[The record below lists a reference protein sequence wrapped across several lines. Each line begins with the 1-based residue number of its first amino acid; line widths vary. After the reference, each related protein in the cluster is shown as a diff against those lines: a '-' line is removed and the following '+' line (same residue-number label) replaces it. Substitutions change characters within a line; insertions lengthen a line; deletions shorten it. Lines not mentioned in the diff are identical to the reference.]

1 MIKPARLKIGDTI
14 GVLSPASPVNSA
26 KLKRGILKL
35 KKLGYKVILDKNVL
49 AKRSFLA
56 GSDKIRANAINRMFA
71 NSRINAI
78 LCSRGG
84 YGTLRILDLL
94 NYNLIRKNPK
104 ILVGFSDITALH
116 LAINKKC
123 NLVTFHGP
131 MVAGDFSRL
140 SNYNKT
146 YFLKA
151 VSQIKPIG
159 KIQNSKRIGNWKV
172 ITPGKASGKILGGN
186 LTLICRLLG
195 TGYQPDFRN
204 KILFLEDINSEPYQ
218 IDSLLAQLQL
228 AGVLERVKGVIIG
241 EFFNFG
247 SRKVNYSSLSSRQ
260 VFEDYFK
267 HKPYPVIYPVS
278 CGHGKDKIT
287 IPLGV
292 KVTIDTYNKIFSI
305 DEAGIR

>member
-1 MIKPARLKIGDTI
+1 MIKPPKLKIGDTI
-14 GVLSPASPVNSA
+14 GIPSPASPVNSK
-26 KLKRGILKL
+26 KLKRGVLKL
-35 KKLGYKVILDKNVL
+35 NKLGYKVVLDKNVL
-49 AKRSFLA
+49 AKRGFLA
-56 GSDKIRANAINRMFA
+56 GEDKIRADALNKMFG
-71 NSRINAI
+71 NKKIDAI

-94 NYNLIRKNPK
+94 DYNKIKKNPK

-131 MVAGDFSRL
+131 MVAGDFSKL
-140 SNYNKT
+140 STYNKT
-146 YFLKA
+146 YFFKA
-151 VSQIKPIG
+151 VSQTNPIG

-172 ITPGKASGKILGGN
+172 IAAGKASGKILGGN
-186 LTLICRLLG
+186 LTLICRLMG
-195 TGYQPDFRN
+195 TDYEPDFKD

-228 AGVLERVKGVIIG
+228 AGVLDKVKGVVIG

-247 SRKVNYSSLSSRQ
+247 PRKKEDSSSRQ
-260 VFEDYFK
+260 IFEDYFK
-267 HKPYPVIYPVS
+267 DRPYPVIYPVS

-287 IPLGV
+287 IPLGA
-292 KVTIDTYNKIFSI
+292 KVTIDTSKKLFSI
-305 DEAGIR
+305 DGAGVQ

>member
-14 GVLSPASPVNSA
+14 GIPSPASPVNSK
-26 KLKRGILKL
+26 KLKRGVLKL
-35 KKLGYKVILDKNVL
+35 KKLGYKVVLDKNVL
-49 AKRSFLA
+49 AKKGFLA
-56 GSDKIRANAINRMFA
+56 GEDKIRANVINKMFA
-71 NSRINAI
+71 NPRINAI

-94 NYNLIRKNPK
+94 NYKLIRKNPK

-123 NLVTFHGP
+123 KLVTFHGP
-131 MVAGDFSRL
+131 MVAGDFSKL
-140 SNYNKT
+140 SSYIKN

-151 VSQIKPIG
+151 VSQTKPIG
-159 KIQNSKRIGNWKV
+159 KIQNSKLIGNWKV

-186 LTLICRLLG
+186 LTLVCRLMG
-195 TGYQPDFRN
+195 TQFQPDFKD

-228 AGVLERVKGVIIG
+228 VGILDKVKGVVIG

-247 SRKVNYSSLSSRQ
+247 PRKKDSSVSSKRQ
-260 VFEDYFK
+260 IFEDYFK
-267 HKPYPVIYPVS
+267 NRHYPVIYPVS

-287 IPLGV
+287 VPLGV
-292 KVTIDTYNKIFSI
+292 KVTIDTYKKIFSI
-305 DEAGIR
+305 DEAGVK

>member
-1 MIKPARLKIGDTI
+1 MIKPARLKIGGTI
-14 GVLSPASPVNSA
+14 GVLSPASPVNSK
-26 KLKRGILKL
+26 KLKKGVLKL
-35 KKLGYKVILDKNVL
+35 RKLGYKIILDKKVL
-49 AKRSFLA
+49 AKRGFLA
-56 GSDKIRANAINRMFA
+56 GEDKIRAEALNRMFG
-71 NSRINAI
+71 NKKIDAI

-84 YGTLRILDLL
+84 YGTLRLLDLL
-94 NYNLIRKNPK
+94 DYKTIRKNPK

-116 LAINKKC
+116 LALNKKC

-140 SNYNKT
+140 SDYNKN

-151 VSQIKPIG
+151 VSQTNPIG
-159 KIQNSKRIGNWKV
+159 KIQNSKRLGNWKV
-172 ITPGKASGKILGGN
+172 ITAGKASGEILGGN
-186 LTLICRLLG
+186 LTLICRLMG
-195 TGYQPDFRN
+195 TGYQPDFKD

-228 AGVLERVKGVIIG
+228 VGALDRVKGVIIG

-247 SRKVNYSSLSSRQ
+247 PRKKDSSRSSLRQ

-267 HKPYPVIYPVS
+267 HSPYPVIYPVS

-292 KVTIDTYNKIFSI
+292 KVTIDTYKKIFSI
-305 DEAGIR
+305 DEAGVK

>member
-14 GVLSPASPVNSA
+14 GVPSPASPVNSK
-26 KLKRGILKL
+26 KLKKGILKL
-35 KKLGYKVILDKNVL
+35 NKLGYKVFLDKNVL
-49 AKRSFLA
+49 AKRGFLA
-56 GSDKIRANAINRMFA
+56 GPDKIRANAINGMFG
-71 NSRINAI
+71 NKKIDAI
-78 LCSRGG
+78 LCARGG
-84 YGTLRILDLL
+84 YGTFRLLDLL
-94 NYNLIRKNPK
+94 DYNKIKKNPK

-131 MVAGDFSRL
+131 MVAGDFSKL
-140 SNYNKT
+140 STYNKT

-151 VSQIKPIG
+151 VSQTNPIG
-159 KIQNSKRIGNWKV
+159 KIQNSKRTGNWKV
-172 ITPGKASGKILGGN
+172 IAPGKASGKILGGN
-186 LTLICRLLG
+186 LTLICRLMG
-195 TGYQPDFRN
+195 TDYQPDFKD

-228 AGVLERVKGVIIG
+228 VGILDRVKGVVIG

-247 SRKVNYSSLSSRQ
+247 PRKKDSFGSSLL

-292 KVTIDTYNKIFSI
+292 RATIDTYRKLFSI
-305 DEAGIR
+305 DEAGIK

>member
-14 GVLSPASPVNSA
+14 GIPSPASPVNSK
-26 KLKRGILKL
+26 KLKRGVLKL
-35 KKLGYKVILDKNVL
+35 KKLGFKVILDKNVL
-49 AKRSFLA
+49 AKRGFLA
-56 GSDKIRANAINRMFA
+56 GEDKVRAGALNRMFG
-71 NSRINAI
+71 NSKIDAI
-78 LCSRGG
+78 ICARGG

-94 NYNLIRKNPK
+94 DYKLIRKNPK
-104 ILVGFSDITALH
+104 ILVGFSDITTLH

-140 SNYNKT
+140 SGYNKN

-151 VSQIKPIG
+151 VSQTKPIG
-159 KIQNSKRIGNWKV
+159 KIQNSKKIGNWEV
-172 ITPGKASGKILGGN
+172 ITPGKATGKILGGN
-186 LTLICRLLG
+186 LTLVCRLLG
-195 TGYQPDFRN
+195 TQYQPDFKN

-228 AGVLERVKGVIIG
+228 TGVLDKVKGVVIG

-247 SRKVNYSSLSSRQ
+247 PRKKGDSSSRQ

-267 HKPYPVIYPVS
+267 RRHYPVIYPVS

-287 IPLGV
+287 VPLGV
-292 KVTIDTYNKIFSI
+292 KVTIDTYKKIFSI
-305 DEAGIR
+305 DEAGVK

>member
-14 GVLSPASPVNSA
+14 GILSPASPVNSR
-26 KLKRGILKL
+26 KLNRGILKL

-49 AKRSFLA
+49 AKRGFLA
-56 GSDKIRANAINRMFA
+56 GSDKIRANALNRMFG
-71 NSRINAI
+71 NSKINVI
-78 LCSRGG
+78 LCARGG
-84 YGTLRILDLL
+84 YGTLKLLDLL
-94 NYNLIRKNPK
+94 DYKTVKKNPK

-116 LAINKKC
+116 LAIHKKC
-123 NLVTFHGP
+123 NLVAFHGP
-131 MVAGDFSRL
+131 MVASDFSRL
-140 SNYNKT
+140 SEYNKT

-151 VSQIKPIG
+151 ASQTEPIG

-172 ITPGKASGKILGGN
+172 IASGKASGKILGGN
-186 LTLICRLLG
+186 LSLICRLMG
-195 TGYQPDFRN
+195 TDYQPDFKD
-204 KILFLEDINSEPYQ
+204 KILFLEDINSKPYQ

-228 AGVLERVKGVIIG
+228 AGVLDRVKGVIIG

-247 SRKVNYSSLSSRQ
+247 PRKKDSYGSSLRQ

-267 HKPYPVIYPVS
+267 NSPYPVIYPVS

-292 KVTIDTYNKIFSI
+292 KVTIDTYKKIFSI
-305 DEAGIR
+305 DEAGVK

>member
-1 MIKPARLKIGDTI
+1 MIKPKKLQIGDTI
-14 GVLSPASPVNSA
+14 GVLSPASPVNSK
-26 KLKRGILKL
+26 KLKRGVLKL
-35 KKLGYKVILDKNVL
+35 KKLGYEVILDKNVL
-49 AKRSFLA
+49 AKRGFLA
-56 GSDKIRANAINRMFA
+56 GPDKIRANAINRMFA
-71 NSRINAI
+71 NPQVKAI

-84 YGTLRILDLL
+84 YGTLRLLDLL
-94 NYNLIRKNPK
+94 DYKTIKKNPK
-104 ILVGFSDITALH
+104 ILVGFSDTTALH

-140 SNYNKT
+140 SKYNQT

-151 VSQIKPIG
+151 VLQTEPIG
-159 KIQNSKRIGNWKV
+159 KIQNSKRLGNWKV
-172 ITPGKASGKILGGN
+172 ITAGKASGKILGGN
-186 LTLICRLLG
+186 LTLICRLMG
-195 TGYQPDFRN
+195 TDYQPDFKD

-218 IDSLLAQLQL
+218 IDSLLAQLHL
-228 AGVLERVKGVIIG
+228 AGVLDRVKGIVIG

-247 SRKVNYSSLSSRQ
+247 SRKLDYSSLSSRQ

-267 HKPYPVIYPVS
+267 GRLYPVIYPVS

-292 KVTIDTYNKIFSI
+292 KVTIDTYKKIFSI
-305 DEAGIR
+305 DEAGVK

>member
-1 MIKPARLKIGDTI
+1 MMIKPARLKIGNTI
-14 GVLSPASPVNSA
+14 GVLSPASPVNS
-26 KLKRGILKL
+26 KKL
-35 KKLGYKVILDKNVL
+35 KKGVLKLNKLEYKVVLDKNVL
-49 AKRSFLA
+49 AKRGFLA
-56 GSDKIRANAINRMFA
+56 GEDKIRAKALNKMFA
-71 NSRINAI
+71 NPKINAI

-84 YGTLRILDLL
+84 YGTLRLL
-94 NYNLIRKNPK
+94 NLLDYNKIKKNPK
-104 ILVGFSDITALH
+104 ILMGFSDITALH

-131 MVAGDFSRL
+131 MVAGDFSKL
-140 SNYNKT
+140 SSYNKN

-151 VSQIKPIG
+151 VSQTEPIG

-172 ITPGKASGKILGGN
+172 ITPGKASEKILGGN
-186 LTLICRLLG
+186 LTLICRLMG
-195 TGYQPDFRN
+195 TDYEPDFKD

-228 AGVLERVKGVIIG
+228 AGVLDKVKGVVIG

-247 SRKVNYSSLSSRQ
+247 PRKKEDSSSRQ
-260 VFEDYFK
+260 IFEDYFK
-267 HKPYPVIYPVS
+267 DRPYPVIYPVS

-292 KVTIDTYNKIFSI
+292 KVTIDTYKKIFSI
-305 DEAGIR
+305 DEAGVQ